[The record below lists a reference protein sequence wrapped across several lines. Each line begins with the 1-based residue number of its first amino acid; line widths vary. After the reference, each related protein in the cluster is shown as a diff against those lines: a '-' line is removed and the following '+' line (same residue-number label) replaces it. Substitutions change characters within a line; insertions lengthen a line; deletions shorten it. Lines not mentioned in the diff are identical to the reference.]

1 MTHPLTIAARPTVLA
16 DAARRALARAC
27 EWLTPLSREPL
38 IHFLLLGALVFGVDH
53 GLARLAG
60 DPRTITVGAEVD
72 TEARELFRASMQRD
86 PSAAE
91 MTVMRERW
99 VDNEVLYRD
108 ALALGLDRGD
118 AAIRERLIFKAL
130 SITQSGLNLPPIDE
144 AGLKGWFEAHR
155 AKYDEPARFDFLEA
169 VVVGDSRPETVRD
182 FVAAIVAGKHNDTP
196 GDLRV
201 FKARPR
207 PNLVQSYGAEFTAA
221 LEALPVGQ
229 WAALA
234 SREGLRA
241 VRLESHKPG
250 VASAYEAVAAS
261 VYADWKEDTMQRMTS
276 AAIRAQG
283 RKYRVEIAGAA
294 K

>member
-1 MTHPLTIAARPTVLA
+1 MTQPLTIAARPTGLA
-16 DAARRALARAC
+16 SATRRALAKAS
-27 EWLTPLSREPL
+27 ELLTPLSREPL

-53 GLARLAG
+53 GLSKLAG

-72 TEARELFRASMQRD
+72 TEARELFRASMKRD

-118 AAIRERLIFKAL
+118 SAIRERLIFKAL
-130 SITQSGLNLPPIDE
+130 SITQSGLNLPSVDE
-144 AGLKGWFEAHR
+144 AGLKAWFEAHR

-169 VVVGDSRPETVRD
+169 VVVGDNRPEAVRD
-182 FVAAIVAGKHNDTP
+182 FVAAISAGKPNDTAS
-196 GDLRV
+196 DLRV

-229 WAALA
+229 WTALA
-234 SREGLRA
+234 SKEGLRA
-241 VRLESHKPG
+241 VRLEALKPG
-250 VASAYEAVAAS
+250 VASRYEAVAAT
-261 VYADWKEDTMQRMTS
+261 VYSDWKEDTMQRMTS

>member
-1 MTHPLTIAARPTVLA
+1 MPTITARPIGLA
-16 DAARRALARAC
+16 SAARRALASAP
-27 EWLTPLSREPL
+27 ELLTPLWREPL

-53 GLARLAG
+53 GLSKLTG
-60 DPRTITVGAEVD
+60 DARTITVGAEVD
-72 TEARELFRASMQRD
+72 TEARELFRASMKRD

-130 SITQSGLNLPPIDE
+130 SITQSGLNLPPVDE
-144 AGLKGWFEAHR
+144 TGLKTWFEAHR

-169 VVVGDSRPETVRD
+169 VIGGDNRPETVKD
-182 FVAAIVAGKHNDTP
+182 FVTAINAGKHNDTP
-196 GDLRV
+196 SDLRV

-229 WAALA
+229 WTALA
-234 SREGLRA
+234 SKEGLRA
-241 VRLESHKPG
+241 VRLEALKPG
-250 VASAYEAVAAS
+250 LASTYEAVAAS

-283 RKYRVEIAGAA
+283 QKYRVEIAGAA